1 MGAAARPRIGW
12 PGLHLLLATHE
23 VKIGADIDQ
32 VFFSIC
38 LCVEVNNNKNKNEA
52 NISTAWLNTVG
63 PKKVYYMAQKT

>member
-32 VFFSIC
+32 VFFLYVYASKSIIAKIRTR
-38 LCVEVNNNKNKNEA
+38 L
-52 NISTAWLNTVG
+52 ISPLPG
-63 PKKVYYMAQKT
+63 